1 MKSAQMKLLSAMA
14 LWGTMSLFVKN
25 IELASSTLALARA
38 IIAVITLFI
47 IRYFLHQ
54 KIDWQRCRK
63 DWVGLIISGAALG
76 LNWTM
81 LFSSY
86 NYVSVSVAT
95 LCYYFAPTLIIL
107 FCALFFHEKMT
118 QKQWYCF
125 LISTLGLI
133 LIINV
138 NSSRINIDMLKGI
151 FFGLC
156 AAIFYAIIMLAN
168 KTIHHVSGLDR
179 TLIQL
184 MISILFL
191 FPYCFMTSTLTIPS
205 LSFHSII
212 NLLILGIVYT
222 AFAYTLFFSAIGELP
237 GQKAAIMTYIDPL
250 VAVLTSALILHETI
264 LPIQIL
270 GGLLVI
276 GSAIVSEIKQ

>member
-1 MKSAQMKLLSAMA
+1 MKSAQLKLLSAMT

-25 IELASSTLALARA
+25 IELPSSTLALARA
-38 IIAVITLFI
+38 IIAVIALFI
-47 IRYFLHQ
+47 LRCLLHQ
-54 KIDWQRCRK
+54 KIDWQTCQK
-63 DWVGLIISGAALG
+63 DWAGLLISGAALG

-107 FCALFFHEKMT
+107 FCAILFHEKMT
-118 QKQWYCF
+118 RLQWICF
-125 LISTLGLI
+125 ILSTLGLI

-138 NSSRINIDMLKGI
+138 NSPTNNPDMSKGI

-191 FPYCFMTSTLTIPS
+191 FPYCLMTSSLTFTS
-205 LSFHSII
+205 LSFYGII
-212 NLLILGIVYT
+212 NLLILGLVYT
-222 AFAYTLFFSAIGELP
+222 AFAYTLFFSAIGELS

-270 GGLLVI
+270 GGILVI
-276 GSAIVSEIKQ
+276 SAAIINEIKQ

>member
-1 MKSAQMKLLSAMA
+1 
-14 LWGTMSLFVKN
+14 
-25 IELASSTLALARA
+25 
-38 IIAVITLFI
+38 
-47 IRYFLHQ
+47 
-54 KIDWQRCRK
+54 
-63 DWVGLIISGAALG
+63 
-76 LNWTM
+76 
-81 LFSSY
+81 
-86 NYVSVSVAT
+86 
-95 LCYYFAPTLIIL
+95 
-107 FCALFFHEKMT
+107 MT

-138 NSSRINIDMLKGI
+138 NSSRFNIDMLKGI

-184 MISILFL
+184 LISILFL

-222 AFAYTLFFSAIGELP
+222 AFAYTLFFFAIGELP
-237 GQKAAIMTYIDPL
+237 GQKAAIMTYIDPF

-264 LPIQIL
+264 LPLQIL

>member
-1 MKSAQMKLLSAMA
+1 MKSAQVKLLSAMT

-25 IELASSTLALARA
+25 IELAPSTLALARA

-47 IRYFLHQ
+47 LRAILRQ
-54 KIDWQRCRK
+54 KIDWQACRS
-63 DWVGLIISGAALG
+63 DWRGLLISGAALG

-86 NYVSVSVAT
+86 KYVSVSIAT

-107 FCALFFHEKMT
+107 LCALLFHEKMT
-118 QKQWYCF
+118 HRQWLCF

-138 NSSRINIDMLKGI
+138 NSSTNNPDMLKGI
-151 FFGLC
+151 FFGLS
-156 AAIFYAIIMLAN
+156 AAIFYAVIMLAN
-168 KTIHHVSGLDR
+168 KTIHHVGGIDR

-191 FPYCFMTSTLTIPS
+191 FPYCFMTSSLALTS
-205 LSFHSII
+205 LSLHNII
-212 NLLILGIVYT
+212 NILILGIVYT
-222 AFAYTLFFSAIGELP
+222 AFAYTLFFSAISELP

-264 LPIQIL
+264 LPMQIL
-270 GGLLVI
+270 GGILVI
-276 GSAIVSEIKQ
+276 GSAIISEIKQ

>member
-1 MKSAQMKLLSAMA
+1 MKTAQIKLLGAMA

-25 IELASSTLALARA
+25 IEMASSMLALTRA
-38 IIAVITLFI
+38 VIAVITLYI
-47 IRYFLHQ
+47 LRCCLHQ
-54 KIDWQRCRK
+54 KIDWHACRQ
-63 DWVGLIISGAALG
+63 DWAGLLISGAALG

-81 LFSSY
+81 LFSAY

-107 FCALFFHEKMT
+107 FCAIFFHEKMT
-118 QKQWYCF
+118 QKQWLCF
-125 LISTLGLI
+125 LISTVGLI

-138 NSSRINIDMLKGI
+138 NSSGNDTNMLKGI
-151 FFGLC
+151 FFGLS
-156 AAIFYAIIMLAN
+156 AAIFYAVIMLAN
-168 KTIHHVSGLDR
+168 KTIHHVGGIDR

-191 FPYCFMTSTLTIPS
+191 FPYCFMTSSLALTS
-205 LSFHSII
+205 LSLHNII
-212 NLLILGIVYT
+212 NILILGIVYT
-222 AFAYTLFFSAIGELP
+222 AFAYTLFFSAISELP

-264 LPIQIL
+264 LPMQIL
-270 GGLLVI
+270 GGILVI
-276 GSAIVSEIKQ
+276 GSAIISEIK

>member
-1 MKSAQMKLLSAMA
+1 MMKRAQIKLLSAMA

-25 IELASSTLALARA
+25 IEMASSTLALTRA
-38 IIAVITLFI
+38 VIAVITLYI
-47 IRYFLHQ
+47 LRCCLHQ
-54 KIDWQRCRK
+54 KIDWQTCRK
-63 DWVGLIISGAALG
+63 DWAGLLISGAALG

-81 LFSSY
+81 LFSAY

-107 FCALFFHEKMT
+107 FCAIFFHEKMT
-118 QKQWYCF
+118 QKQWLCF

-138 NSSRINIDMLKGI
+138 NSSGNDMLKGI

-156 AAIFYAIIMLAN
+156 AAIFYAVIMLAN
-168 KTIHHVSGLDR
+168 KTIHHVGGIDR

-191 FPYCFMTSTLTIPS
+191 FPYCFMTSSLTFTS
-205 LSFHSII
+205 LSLHSII
-212 NLLILGIVYT
+212 NMLILGIVYT
-222 AFAYTLFFSAIGELP
+222 AFAYTLFFSAISELP

-264 LPIQIL
+264 LPMQIL
-270 GGLLVI
+270 GGILVI
-276 GSAIVSEIKQ
+276 GSAIVSEIK

>member
-1 MKSAQMKLLSAMA
+1 MKSAQVKLLSAMA

-25 IELASSTLALARA
+25 IELAPSTLALARA

-47 IRYFLHQ
+47 LRAILRQ
-54 KIDWQRCRK
+54 KIDWQACRK
-63 DWVGLIISGAALG
+63 DWVGLLISGAALG

-81 LFSSY
+81 LFSAY

-107 FCALFFHEKMT
+107 FCAIFFHEKMT
-118 QKQWYCF
+118 QKQWLCF

-138 NSSRINIDMLKGI
+138 NSSGNDMLKGI

-156 AAIFYAIIMLAN
+156 AAIFYAVIMLAN
-168 KTIHHVSGLDR
+168 KTIHHVGGIDR

-191 FPYCFMTSTLTIPS
+191 FPYCFMTSSLTFTS
-205 LSFHSII
+205 LSLHSII
-212 NLLILGIVYT
+212 NILILGIVYT
-222 AFAYTLFFSAIGELP
+222 AFAYTLFFSAISELP

-264 LPIQIL
+264 LPMQIL
-270 GGLLVI
+270 GGILVI
-276 GSAIVSEIKQ
+276 GSAIISEIK

>member
-1 MKSAQMKLLSAMA
+1 MMKRAQIKLLSAMA

-25 IELASSTLALARA
+25 IEMASSTLALTRA
-38 IIAVITLFI
+38 VIAVITLYI
-47 IRYFLHQ
+47 LRCCLHQ
-54 KIDWQRCRK
+54 KIDRQACRK
-63 DWVGLIISGAALG
+63 DWVGLLISGAALG

-81 LFSSY
+81 LFSAY

-107 FCALFFHEKMT
+107 FCAIFFHEKMT
-118 QKQWYCF
+118 QKQWLCF

-138 NSSRINIDMLKGI
+138 NSSGNDMLKGI

-156 AAIFYAIIMLAN
+156 AAIFYAVIMLAN
-168 KTIHHVSGLDR
+168 KTIHHVGGIDR

-191 FPYCFMTSTLTIPS
+191 FPYCFMTSSLTFTS
-205 LSFHSII
+205 LSLHSII
-212 NLLILGIVYT
+212 NILILGIVYT
-222 AFAYTLFFSAIGELP
+222 AFAYTLFFSAISELP

-264 LPIQIL
+264 LPMQIL
-270 GGLLVI
+270 GGILVI
-276 GSAIVSEIKQ
+276 GSAIISEIK